1 MFIRRTKTRTVG
13 TQDHYFT
20 FRLVK
25 SVRIGNKVR
34 QRTLLNLG
42 AHFDLPPAQ
51 WPLLYQR
58 LDDLLAGQATLMDYP
73 EEVDNHAQ
81 RIVAQLIS
89 RQAETSPDAD
99 DTSSTG
105 DQQSVD
111 VDSLQLVRP
120 RTVGVEHV
128 GLWAMQQVGLRAL
141 LAQLGL
147 NSRQQAAAMGS
158 IIGRLAAPG
167 SERATHRWL
176 RDTSALGDLLE
187 VDFENYSLMQ
197 LYRASDALMAHREAI
212 EAHLFGAA
220 MTLFELQPTVTLY
233 DLTNTYFEGDAGAQE
248 KAKRGHSK
256 EKRSDCPL
264 LTLGLMLDAS
274 GFVRRSQV
282 FAGNV
287 SEPHTLAEMLSA
299 LQAPKGALVVMDRG
313 IATQDRITWLAE
325 QGYRY
330 LVVSRERKRTF
341 DLASAMTVTT
351 ATQQPVHL
359 HKVLSEDGQEAR
371 LYCYSEA
378 REQKEKAI
386 AERFAKRFE
395 NALTTLSEGLSRP
408 RTQKRIDKIWQRIGR
423 LKEKSHGVAQH
434 YDIDVTSSEDG
445 TQALA
450 INWRRQPVN
459 GSMLTHP
466 GVYCLRSNQTDWDE
480 ETLWRTYI
488 TLTDLEAV
496 FRSLKSELG
505 LRPIYHHKALRT
517 EGHLFITVIA
527 YQLVQVIRRRLQQHE
542 QNESWTL
549 LRRILNGQQRITA
562 TFRRADDCA
571 LHVRK
576 ATVAE
581 TAQREIYQALG
592 ISESPGGIQK
602 AVIELRKKTPETG

>member
-25 SVRIGNKVR
+25 SVRIGDKVR

-58 LDDLLAGQATLMDYP
+58 LDDLLGGQSTLMDYP
-73 EEVDNHAQ
+73 EEVENHAQ

-99 DTSSTG
+99 DTPSTS
-105 DQQSVD
+105 DWHSVD

-128 GLWAMQQVGLRAL
+128 ALWAMEQVGLPAL

-176 RDTSALGDLLE
+176 RDTSALGDLLA
-187 VDFENYSLMQ
+187 VDFENYSIMQ

-212 EAHLFGAA
+212 EEHLFGAA

-233 DLTNTYFEGDAGAQE
+233 DLTNTYFEGDAGSQE
-248 KAKRGHSK
+248 KAQRGHSK

-313 IATQDRITWLAE
+313 IATQDNITWLAA

-341 DLASAMTVTT
+341 DPASAMTVTT

-359 HKVLSEDGQEAR
+359 HKVLSEDGQETR

-378 REQKEKAI
+378 REKKEQAI
-386 AERFAKRFE
+386 AERLAKRFE

-408 RTQKRIDKIWQRIGR
+408 RTQKQIDKIWQRIGR
-423 LKEKSHGVAQH
+423 LKEKSRGVAQH

-445 TQALA
+445 TQARA

-505 LRPIYHHKALRT
+505 LRPIYHHKTLRT
-517 EGHLFITVIA
+517 EGHLFITKLATAGAVFYVLA
-527 YQLVQVIRRRLQQHE
+527 YQLVQVIRRRLRQHG
-542 QNESWTL
+542 QHESWTL

-562 TFRRADDCA
+562 TFLRDDQCA

-581 TAQREIYQALG
+581 PAQREIYQALG
-592 ISESPGGIQK
+592 ISGTPGGIQK
-602 AVIELRKKTPETG
+602 TII

>member
-51 WPLLYQR
+51 WSLLYQR

-81 RIVAQLIS
+81 HIVAQLLS

-128 GLWAMQQVGLRAL
+128 GLWAMQQVGLPAL
-141 LAQLGL
+141 LASLGL
-147 NSRQQAAAMGS
+147 NSRQQAAAVAS

-176 RDTSALGDLLE
+176 RDTSALGDLLQ

-233 DLTNTYFEGDAGAQE
+233 DLTNTYFEGDAGSQE
-248 KAKRGHSK
+248 KAQRGHSK

-287 SEPHTLAEMLSA
+287 SEPHTLAEMLTA

-313 IATQDRITWLAE
+313 IATQDRITWLAA

-378 REQKEKAI
+378 REEKEKAI
-386 AERFAKRFE
+386 AERLAKRFE

-423 LKEKSHGVAQH
+423 LKEKSRGVAQH

-450 INWRRQPVN
+450 ITWRRQPVN

-527 YQLVQVIRRRLQQHE
+527 YQLVQVIRRRLRQHG
-542 QNESWTL
+542 QRESWTL

-581 TAQREIYQALG
+581 SAQREIYQALG
-592 ISESPGGIQK
+592 ISETPGGIQK
-602 AVIELRKKTPETG
+602 TII

>member
-25 SVRIGNKVR
+25 SVRIGDKVR

-58 LDDLLAGQATLMDYP
+58 LDDLLGGQSTLMDYP
-73 EEVDNHAQ
+73 EEVENHAQ

-99 DTSSTG
+99 DTPSTS
-105 DQQSVD
+105 DWHSVD

-128 GLWAMQQVGLRAL
+128 GLWAMEQVGLPAL

-147 NSRQQAAAMGS
+147 NSRQQAAAVGS

-176 RDTSALGDLLE
+176 RDTSALGDLLQ

-197 LYRASDALMAHREAI
+197 LYRASDALMAHKKAI

-233 DLTNTYFEGDAGAQE
+233 DLTNTYFEGDAGSQKKAQ
-248 KAKRGHSK
+248 RGHSK

-287 SEPHTLAEMLSA
+287 SESHTLAEMLTA

-313 IATQDRITWLAE
+313 IATQDNITWLAE

-341 DLASAMTVTT
+341 DVASAMTVTT

-359 HKVLSEDGQEAR
+359 HKVLSEDGQETR

-378 REQKEKAI
+378 REKKEQAI

-395 NALTTLSEGLSRP
+395 NALTALSEGLSRP

-450 INWRRQPVN
+450 IIWRRQPIN

-466 GVYCLRSNQTDWDE
+466 GVYCLRSNQTDWDA

-527 YQLVQVIRRRLQQHE
+527 YQLVQVIRRRLRQHG
-542 QNESWTL
+542 QSESWTL

-562 TFRRADDCA
+562 TFRRADDCT

-581 TAQREIYQALG
+581 SAQREIYQALG
-592 ISESPGGIQK
+592 ISETPGGIQK
-602 AVIELRKKTPETG
+602 TVIELSKKTPETG